1 MRPSRDSQSPFRSHY
16 DDQVHYNDNIWNKKT
31 SNSPQLPG
39 GMTAIS
45 EQLTQHSLSAEVDSV
60 I

>member
-1 MRPSRDSQSPFRSHY
+1 MTANHLSEAIMMIKTIIMTTSGT
-16 DDQVHYNDNIWNKKT
+16 KT